1 LIGYFDASALV
12 KRYVEENHSREVA
25 DLLSTTI
32 AVTCRL
38 SESEIASALAR
49 RCREG
54 RLSLSARNRLLAA
67 MQRDMAS
74 LWVVEISPDVS
85 AAACRL
91 LMRHKLRAG
100 DALQLASALV
110 LAHRSNLEIKFI
122 CFDQSLNKA
131 AVQEGIM
138 LPGSGRKM

>member
-38 SESEIASALAR
+38 SESEIASALA
-49 RCREG
+49 
-54 RLSLSARNRLLAA
+54 A
-67 MQRDMAS
+67 MQRDLAS